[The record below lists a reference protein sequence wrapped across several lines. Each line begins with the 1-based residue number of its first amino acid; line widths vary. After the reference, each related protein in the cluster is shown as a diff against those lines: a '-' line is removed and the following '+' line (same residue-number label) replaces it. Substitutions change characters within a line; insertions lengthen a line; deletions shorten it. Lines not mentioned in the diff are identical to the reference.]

1 MYTAICY
8 KLPLLI
14 GLKYMLK
21 THFHDLII
29 MQGLAVKIKAVSAL
43 GLVPVNMVN
52 RGKSWE

>member
-1 MYTAICY
+1 MYSASCY

-21 THFHDLII
+21 THFHDLMI
-29 MQGLAVKIKAVSAL
+29 MQGLTVKIKAVSAL

-52 RGKSWE
+52 QAKSWE